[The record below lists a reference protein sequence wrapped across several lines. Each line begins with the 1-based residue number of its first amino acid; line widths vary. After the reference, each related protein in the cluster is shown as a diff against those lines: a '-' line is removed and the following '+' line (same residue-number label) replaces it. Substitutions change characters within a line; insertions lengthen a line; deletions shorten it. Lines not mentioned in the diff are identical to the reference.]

1 MKNILLILA
10 LIVSTYTQCQELVWK
25 SYTDPNG
32 EQTYAISFYS
42 DGSIYTQG
50 IEYTYLRDPKHMDLL
65 DGISGIRKLVDD
77 IKMVQKKK
85 QPISTD
91 LYTIEKGSFG
101 SATLKITNVP
111 RTYTFTKYAIKLF
124 EKELKKFE

>member
-1 MKNILLILA
+1 M
-10 LIVSTYTQCQELVWK
+10 Y
-25 SYTDPNG
+25 
-32 EQTYAISFYS
+32 
-42 DGSIYTQG
+42 
-50 IEYTYLRDPKHMDLL
+50 LL

-91 LYTIEKGSFG
+91 LYIIEKGSFG
-101 SATLKITNVP
+101 SATLKIKNVP
-111 RTYTFTKYAIKLF
+111 TTYTITKYALKLF

>member
-1 MKNILLILA
+1 
-10 LIVSTYTQCQELVWK
+10 
-25 SYTDPNG
+25 
-32 EQTYAISFYS
+32 
-42 DGSIYTQG
+42 
-50 IEYTYLRDPKHMDLL
+50 MDLL